1 MESLDS
7 ILQTNESELDLKL
20 TLKVLK
26 SIIDKTGQEALPEF
40 KQLESRLEKRTG
52 FSQQR
57 VNSIYAAPQI
67 FDWTDFRELYSKY
80 DIEKFLDQ
88 LPSDARIDRDKIY
101 ESTNFTGSHIPGLK
115 LNMTVQELTQLVA
128 DKHDHTWTSMANYRC
143 AKLSE
148 EKRCLRIN
156 NGRVEWLK
164 SLTNLKE
171 FAQENLYTKSM
182 TLKMIRELASAHY
195 KNLQDYFDT
204 LSLDQLSQHLIS
216 KDAIRYKNEVYVSPL
231 KTFERKVGESL
242 QSSFTTAIDL
252 FRMAKD
258 MPKAS
263 VDYESEYF
271 NAELLQFSMD
281 TLINLTG
288 TTLSAEIRAKV
299 AKSRKNGEKTN
310 FSQLFAGALSF
321 EDKYG
326 LPTKDLKLKYLSNN
340 DENNSSV
347 KINLIDA
354 KNISQVSQCGE
365 SSESDEEQQLLQ
377 VNKLKYISWSDK
389 ETAKQDSDYRHD
401 RRRSKQSDDYY
412 SDSRGSRS
420 RH

>member
-1 MESLDS
+1 
-7 ILQTNESELDLKL
+7 
-20 TLKVLK
+20 
-26 SIIDKTGQEALPEF
+26 
-40 KQLESRLEKRTG
+40 
-52 FSQQR
+52 
-57 VNSIYAAPQI
+57 
-67 FDWTDFRELYSKY
+67 
-80 DIEKFLDQ
+80 
-88 LPSDARIDRDKIY
+88 
-101 ESTNFTGSHIPGLK
+101 
-115 LNMTVQELTQLVA
+115 
-128 DKHDHTWTSMANYRC
+128 
-143 AKLSE
+143 
-148 EKRCLRIN
+148 
-156 NGRVEWLK
+156 
-164 SLTNLKE
+164 
-171 FAQENLYTKSM
+171 
-182 TLKMIRELASAHY
+182 
-195 KNLQDYFDT
+195 
-204 LSLDQLSQHLIS
+204 
-216 KDAIRYKNEVYVSPL
+216 
-231 KTFERKVGESL
+231 
-242 QSSFTTAIDL
+242 
-252 FRMAKD
+252 

-299 AKSRKNGEKTN
+299 AKSRKNGEKIN

-326 LPTKDLKLKYLSNN
+326 LPTRDLKLKYLSNN

-401 RRRSKQSDDYY
+401 RRRSRQSDDYY
-412 SDSRGSRS
+412 SDRRGSRS